1 MDAVAWLTA
10 IYVAVWVGVYG
21 DDVKKD
27 LTPKPKVE
35 QQEKVNGTTSSTQK

>member
-21 DDVKKD
+21 GDIKKD
-27 LTPKPKVE
+27 LTPKPTE
-35 QQEKVNGTTSSTQK
+35 QQEKVNGNTTNTQK